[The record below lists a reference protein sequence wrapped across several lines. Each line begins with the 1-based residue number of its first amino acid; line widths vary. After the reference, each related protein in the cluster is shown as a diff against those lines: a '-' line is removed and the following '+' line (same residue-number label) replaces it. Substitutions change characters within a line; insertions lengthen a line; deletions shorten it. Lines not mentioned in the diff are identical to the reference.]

1 MVDNFK
7 IYNHINFIVM
17 DKLIT
22 VTRSSMPSFGEYIDE
37 IKALWDNRWL
47 SNRGEL
53 HRKFEKML
61 QERMGV
67 DNISLFANGH
77 VALEVAIDAFNFPK
91 GSEVITTPYTH
102 CSTTHS
108 IVRNGLVPVFCDI
121 NAKDYTID
129 VDQIEKYI
137 TSKTV
142 AIMATHVYGVLCDV
156 DAIDAIAKKHNL
168 KVLYDAAHAFGVKKN
183 GVDAAAFGDMSMIS
197 CHATKVFHTVEGGI
211 TVIKDDEVYK
221 NVDILTNFGF
231 TSQEDVG
238 FVSTNAR
245 MNEYEAAM
253 GICNLRHF
261 DEEVAKRKAVS
272 EKYEELLSG
281 VKGIS
286 MIAPQEGI
294 TRNYA
299 YFPVFFDGYKYDRN
313 EIQQKL
319 KENLILA
326 RKYFYPIIPEL
337 SCYKEQYGSLDLP
350 VARHAAETVLA
361 LPMYADL
368 TIEDVERICNI
379 LLN

>member
-1 MVDNFK
+1 
-7 IYNHINFIVM
+7 M

-67 DNISLFANGH
+67 EYLSLFANGH
-77 VALEVAIDAFNFPK
+77 VALEVGIDAFHFPK

-108 IVRNGLVPVFCDI
+108 IARNGLVPVFCDV
-121 NAKDYTID
+121 NDKDYTID
-129 VDQIEKYI
+129 VNQIEKYI
-137 TSKTV
+137 TPKTV

-168 KVLYDAAHAFGVKKN
+168 KVIYDAAHAFGVKRN
-183 GVDAAAFGDMSMIS
+183 GVDCAAFGDMAMFS
-197 CHATKVFHTVEGGI
+197 CHATKVFHTIEGGI
-211 TVIKDDEVYK
+211 TVFKDGEVHK
-221 NVDILTNFGF
+221 NVDVLTNFGF
-231 TSQEDVG
+231 TGQEDVG
-238 FVSTNAR
+238 FISTNAR

-261 DEEVAKRKAVS
+261 DDEVAKRKAANDLYD
-272 EKYEELLSG
+272 KMLLG
-281 VKGIS
+281 EKGIS
-286 MIAPQEGI
+286 RIAPQEGV
-294 TRNYA
+294 TQNYA
-299 YFPVFFDGYKYDRN
+299 YYPVFFDGYKYDRN

-319 KENLILA
+319 KEKLILA
-326 RKYFYPIIPEL
+326 RKYFYPIIPDL
-337 SCYKEQYGSLDLP
+337 TCYKDQYGSQDYP

-368 TIEDVERICNI
+368 TEEDVTKICRII
-379 LLN
+379 LK

>member
-1 MVDNFK
+1 
-7 IYNHINFIVM
+7 M

-67 DNISLFANGH
+67 EYLSLFANGH
-77 VALEVAIDAFNFPK
+77 VALEVGIDAFNFPK

-108 IVRNGLVPVFCDI
+108 IARNGLVPVFCDV
-121 NAKDYTID
+121 NDKDYTID
-129 VDQIEKYI
+129 VNQIEKYI
-137 TSKTV
+137 TPKTV

-168 KVLYDAAHAFGVKKN
+168 KVIYDAAHAFGVSRN
-183 GVDAAAFGDMSMIS
+183 GVDCANFGDMAMFS
-197 CHATKVFHTVEGGI
+197 CHATKVFHTIEGGI
-211 TVIKDDEVYK
+211 TVFKSEETFKDVEK
-221 NVDILTNFGF
+221 LTNFGF

-238 FVSTNAR
+238 FISTNAR

-261 DEEVAKRKAVS
+261 EDEVAKRKVAND
-272 EKYEELLSG
+272 KYDELLLG
-281 VKGIS
+281 VKGIHR
-286 MIAPQEGI
+286 IAPQEGV
-294 TRNYA
+294 TQNYA
-299 YFPVFFDGYKYDRN
+299 YYPVFFDGYKYDRD

-326 RKYFYPIIPEL
+326 RKYFYPIIPEM
-337 SCYKEQYGSLDLP
+337 SCYKEQYGNLDMP
-350 VARHAAETVLA
+350 VAKHAAETVLA

-368 TIEDVERICNI
+368 TEEDVTKICNI
-379 LLN
+379 ILE

>member
-1 MVDNFK
+1 
-7 IYNHINFIVM
+7 M

-67 DNISLFANGH
+67 EYLSLFANGH
-77 VALEVAIDAFNFPK
+77 VALEVGIDAFHFPK

-108 IVRNGLVPVFCDI
+108 IARNGLVPVFCDV
-121 NAKDYTID
+121 NDKDYTID
-129 VDQIEKYI
+129 VNQIEKYI
-137 TSKTV
+137 TPKTV

-168 KVLYDAAHAFGVKKN
+168 KVIYDAAHAFGVNRN
-183 GVDAAAFGDMSMIS
+183 GVDCANFGDMAMFS
-197 CHATKVFHTVEGGI
+197 CHATKVFHTIEGGI
-211 TVIKDDEVYK
+211 TVFKSEETYKDVEK
-221 NVDILTNFGF
+221 LTNFGF

-238 FVSTNAR
+238 FISTNAR

-261 DEEVAKRKAVS
+261 DEEVAKRKAAND
-272 EKYEELLSG
+272 KYDELLLG
-281 VKGIS
+281 VKGIHR
-286 MIAPQEGI
+286 IAPQDGV
-294 TRNYA
+294 TQNYA
-299 YFPVFFDGYKYDRN
+299 YYPVFFDGYKYDRD

-326 RKYFYPIIPEL
+326 RKYFYPIIPEM
-337 SCYKEQYGSLDLP
+337 SCYKEQYGHLDMP
-350 VARHAAETVLA
+350 VAKHAAETVLA

-368 TIEDVERICNI
+368 TEEDVTKICNI
-379 LLN
+379 ILE

>member
-1 MVDNFK
+1 
-7 IYNHINFIVM
+7 M

-22 VTRSSMPSFGEYIDE
+22 VTKSSMPTFGEYIDE
-37 IKALWDNRWL
+37 IKVLWDNRWL

-67 DNISLFANGH
+67 KYLSLFANGH
-77 VALEVAIDAFNFPK
+77 VALEVGIDAFNFPK

-108 IVRNGLVPVFCDI
+108 IARNGLVPVFCDV
-121 NAKDYTID
+121 NDKDYTID
-129 VDQIEKYI
+129 VNQIEKYI
-137 TSKTV
+137 TPKTV

-168 KVLYDAAHAFGVKKN
+168 KVIYDAAHAFGVKRN
-183 GVDAAAFGDMSMIS
+183 GVDCANYGDMAMFS
-197 CHATKVFHTVEGGI
+197 CHATKVFHTIEGGI
-211 TVIKDDEVYK
+211 TVFKDDEVHK

-231 TSQEDVG
+231 TSHEDVG
-238 FVSTNAR
+238 YISTNAR

-261 DEEVAKRKAVS
+261 EEEVAKRKIAS
-272 EKYEELLSG
+272 EKYDERLLG
-281 VKGIS
+281 IKGIHK
-286 MIAPQEGI
+286 IAPQDGVAQ
-294 TRNYA
+294 NYA
-299 YFPVFFDGYKYDRN
+299 YYPIFFDGYKYNRN

-319 KENLILA
+319 KDEMILA

-337 SCYKEQYGSLDLP
+337 SCYKEQYGDLDLP
-350 VARHAAETVLA
+350 IARHAAETVLA

-368 TIEDVERICNI
+368 SEDDVNRICDII
-379 LLN
+379 LK

>member
-1 MVDNFK
+1 
-7 IYNHINFIVM
+7 M

-67 DNISLFANGH
+67 EHLSLFANGH
-77 VALEVAIDAFNFPK
+77 VALEVGIDAFHFPK

-108 IVRNGLVPVFCDI
+108 IARNGLVPVFCDV
-121 NAKDYTID
+121 NDKDYTID
-129 VDQIEKYI
+129 VNQIEKYI
-137 TSKTV
+137 TPKTV

-168 KVLYDAAHAFGVKKN
+168 KVIYDAAHAFGVKRN
-183 GVDAAAFGDMSMIS
+183 GVDCAAFGDMAMFS
-197 CHATKVFHTVEGGI
+197 CHATKVFHTIEGGI
-211 TVIKDDEVYK
+211 TVFKDENVHK

-231 TSQEDVG
+231 TGQEDVG
-238 FVSTNAR
+238 FISTNAR

-261 DEEVAKRKAVS
+261 DDEVAKRKAANDLYD
-272 EKYEELLSG
+272 KMLLG
-281 VKGIS
+281 EKGIRR
-286 MIAPQEGI
+286 IAPQEGV
-294 TRNYA
+294 TQNYA
-299 YFPVFFDGYKYDRN
+299 YYPVFFDGYKYDRN

-319 KENLILA
+319 KEKLILA
-326 RKYFYPIIPEL
+326 RKYFYPIIPGL
-337 SCYKEQYGSLDLP
+337 TCYKDQYGSQDYP

-368 TIEDVERICNI
+368 TEEDVAKICRII
-379 LLN
+379 LK